1 VVLSPDADTWSPE
14 PGQLDIL
21 GAEIPEGVYSTRDF
35 ERTVSLLA
43 RTKLAALHLSGILRV
58 NPRAR
63 AMVFCVDQEHAEQM
77 RSALVEANPD
87 LVAEDPE
94 WVVRIVGSE
103 GERVRLLEAFCD
115 PESPSPVVA
124 TTSKMLSTGVDVQ
137 DLRFVVLFKPV
148 GSMVEFKQIIGG
160 IQNQYSLTHS
170 VGYITPF
177 VSNK

>member
-1 VVLSPDADTWSPE
+1 
-14 PGQLDIL
+14 
-21 GAEIPEGVYSTRDF
+21 
-35 ERTVSLLA
+35 
-43 RTKLAALHLSGILRV
+43 
-58 NPRAR
+58 
-63 AMVFCVDQEHAEQM
+63 M